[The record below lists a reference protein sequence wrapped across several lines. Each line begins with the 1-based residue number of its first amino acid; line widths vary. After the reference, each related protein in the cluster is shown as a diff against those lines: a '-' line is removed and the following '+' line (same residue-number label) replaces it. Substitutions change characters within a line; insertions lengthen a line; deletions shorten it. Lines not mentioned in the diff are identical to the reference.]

1 MSMLI
6 LPSGG
11 DGSVPSDL
19 VAAKSAEFRK
29 SPAFGVFAYLG
40 LDWNNCFPYLESLC
54 AEIAAKHPKLPITKP
69 DWASGPERHT
79 AIDMVRLDFEKALDD
94 AEKWLNANYP
104 TELSELRAAYA
115 SSHPYSTCFSYA
127 VNPYDVNHP
136 SYRSAMNHGGS
147 LGQDY
152 FFWNGTGGRIINK
165 THCLCKTYQFA
176 QQFREKKEKVIAAA
190 EAKRI
195 EEAKRAEEKYER
207 IIEQRVK
214 DRLEAIERQR
224 RFEEEERKRM
234 EIQAQID
241 AEVERRVRLALGAPP
256 TTKPVEKS
264 VAPSPKVGGG
274 AAMPV
279 PATKPA
285 EPNTLA
291 HAYAKHGIGNVCEV
305 YEPPSPPVINW
316 NVVEVCED

>member
-1 MSMLI
+1 MS
-6 LPSGG
+6 
-11 DGSVPSDL
+11 
-19 VAAKSAEFRK
+19 EFRK
-29 SPAFGVFAYLG
+29 SPALRVFAYLG
-40 LDWNNCFPYLESLC
+40 LGDVQFPYLESLC
-54 AEIAAKHPKLPITKP
+54 AEIAAKHPKLPIY
-69 DWASGPERHT
+69 AHQMGT
-79 AIDMVRLDFEKALDD
+79 AIYMVLPDYIKALDD
-94 AEKWLNANYP
+94 AEKWLTENYA
-104 TELSELRAAYA
+104 TELARSV
-115 SSHPYSTCFSYA
+115 T
-127 VNPYDVNHP
+127 DVQDHP
-136 SYRSAMNHGGS
+136 SYIAAMNHGGS

-152 FFWNGTGGRIINK
+152 FFWNGEQGRCINR
-165 THCLCKTYQFA
+165 TYRLCSKYQIA
-176 QQFREKKEKVIAAA
+176 HRIREKEKAAQAAA
-190 EAKRI
+190 EAKRLAEI
-195 EEAKRAEEKYER
+195 KRTEEKYER

-241 AEVERRVRLALGAPP
+241 TEVERRVRLALGAPP

-291 HAYAKHGIGNVCEV
+291 HGYAKHGIGNVCEV
-305 YEPPSPPVINW
+305 YEPPSVPVINW